1 MAMLSMVKEHDAYSS
16 TEARWKRRFHSG
28 IARAG
33 SPVMVTFLT
42 GGSSSSVTHPVPTE
56 LAAALGALILGQRR
70 SRTLHY
76 SAGG

>member
-42 GGSSSSVTHPVPTE
+42 GGSSSSGHQP
-56 LAAALGALILGQRR
+56 ALHILCQQ
-70 SRTLHY
+70 SWQQPWVH
-76 SAGG
+76 